1 MRNFRK
7 AALAGA
13 TAVAV
18 VFGSTAVA
26 TAETKKPEATPTPTY
41 TSYPAPVR
49 DQKPGVDNDAEKTNG
64 SSTKLGNKLGVWSKD
79 ENGDVK
85 VNGVD
90 GRAIFGTK
98 KQENGFNNQPKYAQA
113 AYGLTVFTA
122 VSAVIG
128 LIVGPLYNFIV
139 HGPVKF

>member
-18 VFGSTAVA
+18 AFGSTAVA
-26 TAETKKPEATPTPTY
+26 TAETNPSGTPAPKAPY
-41 TSYPAPVR
+41 TAPVR
-49 DQKPGVDNDAEKTNG
+49 EVTDKDSKEGVKPG
-64 SSTKLGNKLGVWSKD
+64 SSHKITQSEWLEFRDKDGNLRGT
-79 ENGDVK
+79 
-85 VNGVD
+85 D
-90 GRAIFGTK
+90 GTAIFGLK
-98 KQENGFNNQPKYAQA
+98 KKENGFDDQPTYAKVG
-113 AYGLTVFTA
+113 YGLTIFTA

>member
-18 VFGSTAVA
+18 AFGSTAVA
-26 TAETKKPEATPTPTY
+26 TAETTEDNTAAENTYVAPSRPVEAKDGKDG
-41 TSYPAPVR
+41 V
-49 DQKPGVDNDAEKTNG
+49 KPGSSEKITH
-64 SSTKLGNKLGVWSKD
+64 SKWLEFRDKDGNLRGT
-79 ENGDVK
+79 
-85 VNGVD
+85 D
-90 GRAIFGTK
+90 GQAIFGK
-98 KQENGFNNQPKYAQA
+98 KDNFDAQPTYAKVG
-113 AYGLTVFTA
+113 YGLTIFTA

>member
-18 VFGSTAVA
+18 AFGSTAVA
-26 TAETKKPEATPTPTY
+26 TAVEGAEDSKVAESTYVAPTRKID
-41 TSYPAPVR
+41 ADVDAAK
-49 DQKPGVDNDAEKTNG
+49 DQEPGLSSKIAGSKT
-64 SSTKLGNKLGVWSKD
+64 LGFQKD
-79 ENGDVK
+79 GELQGA
-85 VNGVD
+85 D
-90 GRAIFGTK
+90 GQAIFGK
-98 KQENGFNNQPKYAQA
+98 DNNLESQPVWAKVAFA
-113 AYGLTVFTA
+113 LTIFTS

-139 HGPVKF
+139 HGPVNF

>member
-18 VFGSTAVA
+18 AFGSTAVA
-26 TAETKKPEATPTPTY
+26 TAETTEDNTAAENTY
-41 TSYPAPVR
+41 VAPSRPVADKDRKDGVEPASSNKIVQSEWLEFR
-49 DQKPGVDNDAEKTNG
+49 DKD
-64 SSTKLGNKLGVWSKD
+64 GNLRGT
-79 ENGDVK
+79 
-85 VNGVD
+85 D
-90 GRAIFGTK
+90 GEEIFGSK
-98 KQENGFNNQPKYAQA
+98 KDNFGEQPRYARL
-113 AYGLTVFTA
+113 AYGATIFAT

-128 LIVGPLYNFIV
+128 LIVGPLYNFII

>member
-18 VFGSTAVA
+18 AFGSTAVA

-49 DQKPGVDNDAEKTNG
+49 DQKPGVDNDTEKTNG

-79 ENGDVK
+79 KDGNVK

-90 GRAIFGTK
+90 GRAIFGSAK
-98 KQENGFNNQPKYAQA
+98 KENGFDDQPTYAKVG
-113 AYGLTVFTA
+113 YGLTIFTA

>member
-18 VFGSTAVA
+18 AFGSTAVA

-64 SSTKLGNKLGVWSKD
+64 SSTKLGNSS
-79 ENGDVK
+79 
-85 VNGVD
+85 
-90 GRAIFGTK
+90 AFGKRRTARSRSTALTA
-98 KQENGFNNQPKYAQA
+98 AQSSA
-113 AYGLTVFTA
+113 PTRRKTASTTSLSTLRLLTA
-122 VSAVIG
+122 
-128 LIVGPLYNFIV
+128 
-139 HGPVKF
+139 